1 MRPQFYDEKMTQH
14 SFSLP
19 PSLNKRLLAI
29 ARAKH
34 MSVSF
39 MIRPLLEEF
48 ANKHYPEIS
57 DHGNLGDC

>member
-1 MRPQFYDEKMTQH
+1 MRPQFYDEKMIQH

-19 PSLNKRLLAI
+19 PTLMNRLKALA
-29 ARAKH
+29 REKH
-34 MSVSF
+34 VSVSF

-57 DHGNLGDC
+57 DHENLGDC